1 MCVCVG
7 GFNTYHSFILTPAS
21 GGGNIY
27 HSFILTTASERQR
40 FACVCM
46 CWVGGRAATHGAPE
60 ICERVCKKLLDVVII
75 LSVTLW
81 PKNATW
87 NTNSNAIERERLF
100 SLRMLNKDTVNFS
113 IIAFIHF
120 INL

>member
-1 MCVCVG
+1 M
-7 GFNTYHSFILTPAS
+7 
-21 GGGNIY
+21 GGG
-27 HSFILTTASERQR
+27 
-40 FACVCM
+40 
-46 CWVGGRAATHGAPE
+46 GGQHISLFHTSNCFGAPE
-60 ICERVCKKLLDVVII
+60 ICERVCKNLLDVVII
-75 LSVTLW
+75 LSVILW

-87 NTNSNAIERERLF
+87 NTNSNKIERERLF